1 MAFHCHETCVSE
13 RERELNLGFCVFVV
27 ILSKFVIWRQR
38 WKKIVDQELELKGLK
53 TWFFFQNVKL
63 HNFLNNKRGLSCRP
77 VTIAT
82 SLWLAA
88 NLLMTRITT
97 PVTKFEWQRLA
108 SLSSSPRGL
117 KADCVEKLDL
127 FLFIY
132 CSKGP
137 RNCLYDRWTTANDVL
152 SHC

>member
-13 RERELNLGFCVFVV
+13 RERVKPGLLCLCCHSVKVRHLKTGE
-27 ILSKFVIWRQR
+27 
-38 WKKIVDQELELKGLK
+38 KKNVDQELELKGLK

-97 PVTKFEWQRLA
+97 PVTKFE
-108 SLSSSPRGL
+108 
-117 KADCVEKLDL
+117 
-127 FLFIY
+127 
-132 CSKGP
+132 
-137 RNCLYDRWTTANDVL
+137 
-152 SHC
+152 